1 MESPREVLVIYRL
14 KFKSKDD
21 FEKAAQTLRFGQK
34 MGIYLESLQASL
46 RLQQSQPNYPMIRPP
61 EINICQDDLVIYICS
76 YEYDVQHRKGF
87 RTTSIMTQDMA
98 DTIPPFAHYSYYYEP
113 FLRATFG
120 TVADLTVTAEEYS

>member
-34 MGIYLESLQASL
+34 MSIYLESLQASL

-76 YEYDVQHRKGF
+76 YEYVQRRKGLP
-87 RTTSIMTQDMA
+87 TTNIMTEGMA
-98 DTIPPFAHYSYYYEP
+98 ETMLPFPHYSYYYEP
-113 FLRATFG
+113 FLRGTFG
-120 TVADLTVTAEEYS
+120 RVADLTVTRE